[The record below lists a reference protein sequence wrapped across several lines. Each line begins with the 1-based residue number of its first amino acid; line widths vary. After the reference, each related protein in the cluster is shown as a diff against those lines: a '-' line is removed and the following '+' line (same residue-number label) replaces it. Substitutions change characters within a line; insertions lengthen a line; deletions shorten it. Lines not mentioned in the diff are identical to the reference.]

1 MRPRLSAALM
11 AGRAAAVLSRRLG
24 RGGGTVIAGHL
35 VPRIAPGALREV
47 TRSLPN
53 GSIVVS
59 GTNGKTTTTRLISH
73 ILSSAGM
80 RPIHNRAGAN
90 LLSGLFTAVAQGTD
104 WQARPRGDV
113 GLFEVDEATI
123 PSALQHI
130 QPRVLLLHNIFR
142 DQLDRYGEV
151 HFVAGLWREA
161 IARLPSTSTVLLN
174 ADDPLVAGLP
184 VPSTEE
190 TRGHSADDPR
200 AVPALLP
207 IEDVRYVSPSPAA
220 SGESPPRLPK
230 DSAYAG
236 ADRAASR
243 ESPPRA
249 KILTYGIAD
258 PAVGVPA
265 QPHAADARLCPRCG
279 APLDYGVFF
288 YGHLGHYACSR
299 CGFARPN
306 PSVSATSVELLGDAG
321 SNMAVATPDGLVRA
335 RLQLPGLYNVYNAL
349 AAVAVCTALGVRRDM
364 IVRGLETFT
373 TAFGRLERIQVEG
386 RQLFLTLVKNPVG
399 FTEVLR
405 TVLATPGRRTL
416 LIAIND
422 LFADGTDVSWLWD
435 VEFER
440 LADRVNVAVCSGSR
454 AEDMAVRL
462 KYAGVEPERIRVE
475 SDFRRAIELVLGAAE
490 PAETVYVL
498 PTYTA
503 MLGMRDILRQTGYV
517 RSFWDE

>member
-1 MRPRLSAALM
+1 M

-24 RGGGTVIAGHL
+24 RGGGTVIAGHV
-35 VPRIAPGALREV
+35 VPRIAPGALRDV

-59 GTNGKTTTTRLISH
+59 GTNGKTTTTRVISH
-73 ILSSAGM
+73 ILRSAGM

-130 QPRVLLLHNIFR
+130 QPRLLLLHNIFR

-151 HFVAGLWREA
+151 HFVADLWRNA
-161 IARLPSTSTVLLN
+161 IQGLPPTSTVLLN

-184 VPSTEE
+184 IA
-190 TRGHSADDPR
+190 SAD
-200 AVPALLP
+200 
-207 IEDVRYVSPSPAA
+207 
-220 SGESPPRLPK
+220 
-230 DSAYAG
+230 SA
-236 ADRAASR
+236 
-243 ESPPRA
+243 A

-258 PAVGVPA
+258 PSVGVA
-265 QPHAADARLCPRCG
+265 ALPHAADARLCPRCG
-279 APLDYGVFF
+279 APLTYHVFF
-288 YGHLGHYACSR
+288 YGHLGHYECSR
-299 CGFARPN
+299 CGFARPT
-306 PSVSATSVELLGDAG
+306 PAVCATSVELLGDAG
-321 SNMAVATPDGLVRA
+321 SNMTVATPDGLVRA

-349 AAVAVCTALGVRRDM
+349 AAVAVCTALGVRRD
-364 IVRGLETFT
+364 IIARGLETFT
-373 TAFGRLERIQVEG
+373 TAFGRLERIQVED
-386 RQLFLTLVKNPVG
+386 RQLFLALVKNPVG

-405 TVLATPGRRTL
+405 TVLFAAGRRTL

-440 LADRVNVAVCSGSR
+440 LQDRVNIAVCSGLR

-475 SDFRRAIELVLGAAE
+475 SDFRRAIELVLAAAE

-517 RSFWDE
+517 RGFWEE

>member
-1 MRPRLSAALM
+1 M

-35 VPRIAPGALREV
+35 VPRIAPGALRDV

-73 ILSSAGM
+73 ILRSAGM

-90 LLSGLFTAVAQGTD
+90 LLSGLYTAVAQGTD

-151 HFVAGLWREA
+151 HFVADLWREA
-161 IARLPSTSTVLLN
+161 IAHLPSTSTVLLN

-184 VPSTEE
+184 QERPGRTS
-190 TRGHSADDPR
+190 
-200 AVPALLP
+200 
-207 IEDVRYVSPSPAA
+207 
-220 SGESPPRLPK
+220 
-230 DSAYAG
+230 
-236 ADRAASR
+236 SR
-243 ESPPRA
+243 ESPQQA
-249 KILTYGIAD
+249 KILTYGVAD
-258 PAVGVPA
+258 PTVGVAA

-279 APLDYGVFF
+279 APLQYHVFF

-299 CGFARPN
+299 CEFARPT

-321 SNMAVATPDGLVRA
+321 SNMTVATPDGLVRA

-349 AAVAVCTALGVRRDM
+349 AAVAVCTALGVQRGT
-364 IVRGLETFT
+364 IVQGLETFT

-386 RQLFLTLVKNPVG
+386 RQLFLALVKNPVG

-405 TVLATPGRRTL
+405 TVLAAPGRRTL

-440 LADRVNVAVCSGSR
+440 LQDRVNVAVCSGSR

-475 SDFRRAIELVLGAAE
+475 SDFRRAIELVLAAAE